1 MSKQTHDA
9 LAAAR
14 GMGTIG
20 LAAYALL
27 TMVTSSGCN
36 LVAHGQNVEGARLH
50 QQGNYQA
57 ALVNFQQ
64 ALSSDPNNADAY
76 YNIGAT
82 YHRLAKLYQRENDY
96 DQAEGYYNQCLDHD
110 PEHREC
116 HRGLAVMLV
125 ESGRSEEAFR
135 LVEGW
140 ADRSPSNAEPKIE
153 LARLFDEFGDRE
165 AAREHLVDALSV
177 EPNNSQ
183 ALAALGKVHEEM
195 GNYAQALSDY
205 QRSLAKDRF
214 QPEVAARVAAL
225 QSAFG
230 PHPSDV
236 AGGTRIVNTPA
247 PLIRR

>member
-1 MSKQTHDA
+1 MSRQNQYVV
-9 LAAAR
+9 AAAR
-14 GMGTIG
+14 GFAGTG
-20 LAAYALL
+20 LGMYVLL
-27 TMVTSSGCN
+27 TLATSSGCG

-64 ALSSDPNNADAY
+64 ALTSDPNNADAY

-82 YHRLAKLYQRENDY
+82 YHRLAKLYQRENDS

-110 PEHREC
+110 PDHREC
-116 HRGLAVMLV
+116 YRGLAVMLV

-153 LARLFDEFGDRE
+153 LARLFQEFGDQE

-183 ALAALGKVHEEM
+183 ALAALGKIHENM
-195 GNYAQALSDY
+195 GNYTQALSDY
-205 QRSLAKDRF
+205 QRSLARDRF

-225 QSAFG
+225 QSALG
-230 PHPSDV
+230 PHPADV